1 MFVISTCTAHCCS
14 MRCTRSIHS
23 HTRIYRCKIA
33 LLTPTSWD
41 TLYAYKAQTH
51 GRGRGQ
57 LQLIVRLK
65 VDRTNEENAERGRVI
80 QAKSEKALWRATPS
94 KKPAFRFCPRS
105 FSPRWGSAYLALRQR
120 RRRHRA
126 SSAAA
131 PNTSLCSICF
141 QYHLNNDAEHNN
153 QIDVRRIVKTCTHTH
168 SHTHVHVHTYLFT
181 EPARYLPSNSIWLR
195 INPSIL
201 FLYIPEHLVFEFMNI
216 WKCCAVN
223 ESEFH
228 YSESRI
234 VISYF
239 HNMFMYSMQNGNC
252 NQCR

>member
-1 MFVISTCTAHCCS
+1 MAKVSFYFRAHCCS
-14 MRCTRSIHS
+14 MRCTRNTHS

-41 TLYAYKAQTH
+41 TLYAYTDTREEE
-51 GRGRGQ
+51 GGQ

-65 VDRTNEENAERGRVI
+65 VDRANEENAERGRVI
-80 QAKSEKALWRATPS
+80 WAKSEKALWRATPS

-168 SHTHVHVHTYLFT
+168 TVTVTFTYTHI
-181 EPARYLPSNSIWLR
+181 YLPSLLGICQVIQSGCELTRVYYFSIYSSTWYLNSWI
-195 INPSIL
+195 
-201 FLYIPEHLVFEFMNI
+201 
-216 WKCCAVN
+216 
-223 ESEFH
+223 
-228 YSESRI
+228 SESVVQWMKVNFTI
-234 VISYF
+234 PKVA
-239 HNMFMYSMQNGNC
+239 
-252 NQCR
+252 